1 MLNHGVLGLNNTEG
15 VGIVCVP
22 WVGQSRSGL
31 PCNDDITADMKNKCD
46 LFIQVSDS
54 RQEQSVGLAI
64 CKLQSR
70 KFGGLIDGERE
81 GHLSFF
87 SFLPFFLSSF
97 LPSFLLSFLP
107 SFSLSLSLSFVF
119 LQPYLWHME
128 IPRLEVESEL

>member
-54 RQEQSVGLAI
+54 RQEQSGVGN
-64 CKLQSR
+64 LQIAKQKVRGS
-70 KFGGLIDGERE
+70 D
-81 GHLSFF
+81 
-87 SFLPFFLSSF
+87 
-97 LPSFLLSFLP
+97 
-107 SFSLSLSLSFVF
+107 
-119 LQPYLWHME
+119 
-128 IPRLEVESEL
+128 